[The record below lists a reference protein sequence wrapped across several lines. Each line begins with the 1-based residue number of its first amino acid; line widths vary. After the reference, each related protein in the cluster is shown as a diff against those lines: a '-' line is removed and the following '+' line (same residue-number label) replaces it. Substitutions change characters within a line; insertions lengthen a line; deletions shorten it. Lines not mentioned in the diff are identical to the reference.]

1 MVCACLAPSAD
12 RMAEASGH
20 IDLTL
25 MERVRR
31 AVRKNLRSPSL
42 GPEKLCREAATSRSQ
57 LYRLLESEGGVA
69 HYIQR
74 RRLSESFSML
84 CDPSNNFPIGKVA
97 EMLCFADGS
106 SFSRAF
112 RREFGMS
119 PSDVRAGA
127 VGGSP
132 PMAPPKKSRDQGPAQ
147 FQRVPAQSLKA
158 GPGEPAAR
166 MALARGG
173 DLPG

>member
-1 MVCACLAPSAD
+1 M
-12 RMAEASGH
+12 
-20 IDLTL
+20 
-25 MERVRR
+25 
-31 AVRKNLRSPSL
+31 
-42 GPEKLCREAATSRSQ
+42 
-57 LYRLLESEGGVA
+57 A

-74 RRLSESFSML
+74 RRLSESFTIL
-84 CDPSNNFPIGKVA
+84 CDASNRVLIGQVA

-132 PMAPPKKSRDQGPAQ
+132 PTP
-147 FQRVPAQSLKA
+147 SLKNA
-158 GPGEPAAR
+158 VAPGFRSFSECLR
-166 MALARGG
+166 SL
-173 DLPG
+173 